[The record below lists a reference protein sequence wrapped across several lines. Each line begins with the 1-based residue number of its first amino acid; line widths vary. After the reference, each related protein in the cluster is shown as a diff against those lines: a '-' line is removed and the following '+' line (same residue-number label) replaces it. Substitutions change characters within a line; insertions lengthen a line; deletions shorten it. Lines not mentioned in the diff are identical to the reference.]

1 MVILKYAAVVALG
14 YLLGCS
20 NMAYYIARLRGV
32 NLRAGGSGNLG
43 ASNSVTLMGWGA
55 GLAVGLH
62 DILKA
67 MLAAI
72 LASKLFPELSYAAA
86 AAGVAAVLGHIFPFW
101 LKFHGGKGF
110 ASFVGMTIVLDWKFA
125 VIVAIVIIVVSLIT
139 DYIVAGTVA
148 AVVMVPAWE
157 CFYRHLPVAAA
168 IVCIATAVILF
179 KHRQN
184 FVRIA
189 KGTEIGIR
197 SGGSGKYRQ

>member
-1 MVILKYAAVVALG
+1 MMIAKYAVAAVLG

-20 NMAYYIARLRGV
+20 NMAFYIAKLKGV
-32 NLRAGGSGNLG
+32 NLRSGGSGNLG

-55 GLAVGLH
+55 GLAVGVH

-67 MLAAI
+67 FLATL
-72 LASKLFPELSYAAA
+72 LAKWLFPELEYAAA

-101 LKFHGGKGF
+101 LKFKGGKGF
-110 ASFVGMTIVLDWKFA
+110 ASYIGMTAGLNLKLALILA
-125 VIVAIVIIVVSLIT
+125 VVIIVVSLIT
-139 DYIVAGTVA
+139 DYIVAGTVV

-157 CFYRHLPVAAA
+157 CFVTGLPRVAAIA
-168 IVCIATAVILF
+168 CIATAVILY
-179 KHRQN
+179 KHREN
-184 FVRIA
+184 YIRIA